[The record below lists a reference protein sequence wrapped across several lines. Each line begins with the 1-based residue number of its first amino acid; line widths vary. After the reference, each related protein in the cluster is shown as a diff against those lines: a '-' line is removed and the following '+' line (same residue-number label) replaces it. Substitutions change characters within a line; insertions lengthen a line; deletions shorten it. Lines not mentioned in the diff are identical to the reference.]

1 LALEEEFESA
11 HVADSRFELFDCY
24 AGLVDIII
32 DSDMEPS
39 GQMST
44 MIDLT
49 GDTPEILRRGL
60 GWEDA
65 EALL

>member
-1 LALEEEFESA
+1 
-11 HVADSRFELFDCY
+11 
-24 AGLVDIII
+24 LVDIII
-32 DSDMEPS
+32 DSDLEPS

-60 GWEDA
+60 GWEEV